1 MITDPHLF
9 FADISLDLTRGAFLA
24 GMHKLE
30 TQGALFQDFYTFNL
44 LHARA
49 LKGLGR
55 FQEAKKALKTCCRIE
70 PHNQIAWKELLEV
83 HFLLLRSPE
92 DDFTSELEELSL
104 ALASFEP
111 PTESETS
118 DPTPLQEQKQPFS
131 DEESIPVPTETLA
144 ALFSEQGAYKK
155 AIRIYTD
162 LIQLNPSN
170 ADAYKNEISSLLDKL

>member
-9 FADISLDLTRGAFLA
+9 FADISLDLTRGEFLA
-24 GMHKLE
+24 GIRKLE
-30 TQGALFQDFYTFNL
+30 EESTVFQDFYTFHL
-44 LHARA
+44 LYGRA
-49 LKGLGR
+49 LKGMER
-55 FQEAKKALKTCCRIE
+55 FQEAKQALKACCRIE
-70 PHNQIAWKELLEV
+70 PHNQVAWKELLEV

-104 ALASFEP
+104 ALACFNP
-111 PTESETS
+111 PQVSETS
-118 DPTPLQEQKQPFS
+118 DPTPLKEQKQPFS
-131 DEESIPVPTETLA
+131 DEEIIPVPTETLA

-170 ADAYKNEISSLLDKL
+170 ADVYKDEISSLLDKL